1 MHFVTW
7 WWRLLYCYPQ
17 RKMCYRLRSL
27 QNQSH
32 SLWKINHTEKC
43 WIIKVLIWIHEV
55 PQIRFV
61 PKSCCSSEFI
71 LVLCLRWSVV
81 LIKPLWVG
89 FKKKQPFRYVLR
101 KRCSENMQQI
111 YRSKPKPKCDFNK
124 VSLQLYWTHAS
135 AWVFSLFSEHLFLE
149 HLWTASSDLYELD
162 GVTFL
167 K

>member
-1 MHFVTW
+1 MQNKSH
-7 WWRLLYCYPQ
+7 
-17 RKMCYRLRSL
+17 RKML
-27 QNQSH
+27 NNKGPNMD
-32 SLWKINHTEKC
+32 LWGTPNEISSQELK
-43 WIIKVLIWIHEV
+43 
-55 PQIRFV
+55 
-61 PKSCCSSEFI
+61 SEFI

-89 FKKKQPFRYVLR
+89 FKKKQPSRYVLR